1 LAHNAFTCGPALQA
15 THASRAS
22 RSKAALL
29 HQLSQDSVTNA
40 GGPKTPAD
48 MDSRSAE
55 MSWNI
60 VDTVNSSSSNNGVV
74 VVMVEE
80 REEEE
85 IHGAM

>member
-1 LAHNAFTCGPALQA
+1 
-15 THASRAS
+15 
-22 RSKAALL
+22 
-29 HQLSQDSVTNA
+29 VTNA